1 MQPSHHYP
9 KRERKTHSDLLLNF
23 SLVTATM
30 TLAKAEASSLSFSS
44 RLHGSLSC
52 AAAVGSRIR
61 LGWQRKINSMFG
73 LKEAA

>member
-30 TLAKAEASSLSFSS
+30 TLAKAEASSLSFPSP
-44 RLHGSLSC
+44 L
-52 AAAVGSRIR
+52 AF
-61 LGWQRKINSMFG
+61 M
-73 LKEAA
+73 EAYHVLLL